1 MKFSKILSVAL
12 LSTLLFTAS
21 CSDETIENLPTQT
34 YAGGILVTNEG
45 SYPNNNATVDII
57 SQDLMYAGKDIYKT
71 ANGGAATGDVLQS
84 LAFNGSDAFI
94 VLNNSN
100 KIVIVDRGTF
110 KKKAE
115 ITQSIAQPR
124 YVAFSGGNIYVTNN
138 NFTSVK
144 KVNVYD
150 SNYSFKTDIPFPN
163 YAENIVEAGGKIIVQ
178 TDGTGY
184 DASWNEI
191 TTGHTI
197 SIINPSTNAV
207 QTTVTLPDP
216 GIIKDL
222 ISYNGSAYAVSTT
235 ATDSY
240 IYKINPA
247 DGTFTTT
254 TLTGIPSVTK
264 LRQDSGKFYFLTS
277 SGKIYTTSAATPS
290 VPSAPLFTFAGSAYG
305 FNVINGRIFISDAS
319 FTGNSTAYVFNGS
332 TGAQLTTFSA
342 GIGTNGF
349 YLNQ

>member
-12 LSTLLFTAS
+12 FSTLLFTTS
-21 CSDETIENLPTQT
+21 CNDDIENLPSLN
-34 YAGGILVTNEG
+34 YAGGILISNEG
-45 SYPNNNATVDII
+45 SYPHNNASVDFVTA
-57 SQDLMYAGKDIYKT
+57 DLMAGAKDIYKT
-71 ANGGAATGDVLQS
+71 ANDNNATGDVLQS
-84 LAFNGSDAFI
+84 IAFNGSDAFL

-115 ITQSIAQPR
+115 ISQDIVQPR
-124 YVAFSGGNIYVTNN
+124 YVAFANGNTYVTNN

-144 KVNVYD
+144 KVNIYNS
-150 SNYSFKTDIPFPN
+150 SNTLVSSLSFPN

-178 TDGTGY
+178 TDGTDY

-191 TTGHTI
+191 STGHTI
-197 SIINPSTNAV
+197 SIVNPSSNTV

-222 ISYNGSAYAVSTT
+222 ISYNGSAYVVSTT

-254 TLTGIPSVTK
+254 NLTGIPAITK
-264 LRQDSGKFYFLTS
+264 LRQDSGKFYFLTA
-277 SGKIYTTSAATPS
+277 SGKVYTTNAATPS
-290 VPSAPLFTFAGSAYG
+290 IPSAPLFTFAGSAYG

-319 FTGNSTAYVFNGS
+319 FTGNSTSYVFNGT
-332 TGAQLTTFSA
+332 TGAQLTTFSS